1 MPDVGQ
7 ELLNVP
13 FPEMVLKLASAIAE
27 GQFKLDQV
35 SCEIAKFMGDKK
47 KAPVYLP
54 DLTDE
59 KGEKEIVTSLIGA
72 GFQPTFYQFTDTIIE
87 VKMAISMNQTTEA
100 SISTKASGGWGPF
113 SASVN
118 ASYSSKY
125 SYSVEG
131 SSLLRTKI
139 TPLPP
144 NTFMQRILDMKAQML
159 QQEFSLKMKEA
170 EVKLELKRMEL
181 EQQMKAKEEE
191 LKKAAGKGDSS
202 SSTTTTTDSTNT
214 DSDDN

>member
-1 MPDVGQ
+1 MANVGQ

-13 FPEMVLKLASAIAE
+13 FPEMVLKLATAIAE

-35 SCEIAKFMGDKK
+35 SCEIAKFMGDPE
-47 KAPVYLP
+47 KATVHLP
-54 DLTDE
+54 DLTSDDPNE
-59 KGEKEIVTSLIGA
+59 TIVTSLIGA

-87 VKMAISMNQTTEA
+87 VKMAISMNKTTEA
-100 SISTKASGGWGPF
+100 KVSASAKGGWGPY

-144 NTFMQRILDMKAQML
+144 NTFMQRILDMKAQKL
-159 QQEFSLKMKEA
+159 QQEFELKLKEA
-170 EVKLELKRMEL
+170 EIALENTRKEQETVME
-181 EQQMKAKEEE
+181 EMDRANN
-191 LKKAAGKGDSS
+191 A
-202 SSTTTTTDSTNT
+202 
-214 DSDDN
+214 SDNPD

>member
-1 MPDVGQ
+1 MPNVGQ

-27 GQFKLDQV
+27 GQYKMDQV
-35 SCEIAKFMGDKK
+35 SCEIAKFMGSDKT
-47 KAPVYLP
+47 APVYLP
-54 DLTDE
+54 DLTNDDPE
-59 KGEKEIVTSLIGA
+59 ATIKTSLIGA

-87 VKMAISMNQTTEA
+87 VKMAITMNQSFET
-100 SISTKASGGWGPF
+100 SVSTSAKGGFMCF

-118 ASYSSKY
+118 ASFSAKY

-144 NTFMQRILDMKAQML
+144 SPFMQRILDMKAQKM
-159 QQEFSLKMKEA
+159 QQDFQLKLKQA
-170 EVKLELKRMEL
+170 ELAIEKKQAEIDKQIEDLKN
-181 EQQMKAKEEE
+181 QPQ
-191 LKKAAGKGDSS
+191 
-202 SSTTTTTDSTNT
+202 
-214 DSDDN
+214 

>member
-1 MPDVGQ
+1 MANVGQ

-13 FPEMVLKLASAIAE
+13 FAEMVLKLATAIAE
-27 GQFKLDQV
+27 GQYKLDQV
-35 SCEIAKFMGDKK
+35 STEIAKFMGDAEV
-47 KAPVYLP
+47 APVYLP
-54 DLTDE
+54 DLTDPD
-59 KGEKEIVTSLIGA
+59 GEKVIKTSLIGA

-87 VKMAISMNQTTEA
+87 VKMAISMNRTSETAVSA
-100 SISTKASGGWGPF
+100 SAKAGWGPF

-144 NTFMQRILDMKAQML
+144 NPFMTRILDMRAEMEQQKLALQLQKA
-159 QQEFSLKMKEA
+159 EFEIEKER
-170 EVKLELKRMEL
+170 KRL
-181 EQQMKAKEEE
+181 EQEMKDAE
-191 LKKAAGKGDSS
+191 
-202 SSTTTTTDSTNT
+202 
-214 DSDDN
+214 DNNDPDTE

>member
-1 MPDVGQ
+1 MGDIGQ

-13 FPEMVLKLASAIAE
+13 FPDMVLNLASAIAE

-35 SCEIAKFMGDKK
+35 SCQIAAMMGDAEKY
-47 KAPVYLP
+47 PIELP
-54 DLTDE
+54 DLSNDN
-59 KGEKEIVTSLIGA
+59 KPIKTSMIGA

-87 VKMAISMNQTTEA
+87 VKIAITISKQTEKSA
-100 SISTKASGGWGPF
+100 SLKAKAGFGCF

-125 SYSVEG
+125 SYTAEG

-144 NTFMQRILDMKAQML
+144 NPFMQKILDLKAQKEQML
-159 QQEFSLKMKEA
+159 FQVQ
-170 EVKLELKRMEL
+170 VKEL
-181 EQQMKAKEEE
+181 EEKLKKEQKDKDAESESKEE
-191 LKKAAGKGDSS
+191 KG
-202 SSTTTTTDSTNT
+202 
-214 DSDDN
+214 

>member
-1 MPDVGQ
+1 MSNVGQ

-13 FPEMVLKLASAIAE
+13 FPEMVLKLATAIAE
-27 GQFKLDQV
+27 GQYKLDQV
-35 SCEIAKFMGDKK
+35 SCEIAKFMGDVET
-47 KAPVYLP
+47 APVFLP
-54 DLTDE
+54 DLSSDDPEATI
-59 KGEKEIVTSLIGA
+59 KTSLIGA

-87 VKMAISMNQTTEA
+87 VKMAITMNRSTEA
-100 SISTKASGGWGPF
+100 SVSVSAKGGFACF

-144 NTFMQRILDMKAQML
+144 NTFMQRMLDMKAQRL
-159 QQEFSLKMKEA
+159 QQDFQLKLKEA
-170 EVKLELKRMEL
+170 EIKLAEK
-181 EQQMKAKEEE
+181 QKEI
-191 LKKAAGKGDSS
+191 
-202 SSTTTTTDSTNT
+202 
-214 DSDDN
+214 DDKIKEKEKPVPTP

>member
-1 MPDVGQ
+1 MANVGQ

-13 FPEMVLKLASAIAE
+13 FADMVLKLACAIAE

-35 SCEIAKFMGDKK
+35 SCKIAKLMGDKK
-47 KAPVYLP
+47 AAPISLP
-54 DLTDE
+54 DLTDSSG
-59 KGEKEIVTSLIGA
+59 KSEIVTSLIGA

-87 VKMAISMNQTTEA
+87 VKMAISMNQTTEVGV
-100 SISTKASGGWGPF
+100 SVSASGGFGPF
-113 SASVN
+113 SASVT

-144 NTFMQRILDMKAQML
+144 NPFMTRLLDMKAEML
-159 QQEFSLKMKEA
+159 QQEMAIKLLKAEA
-170 EVKLELKRMEL
+170 EIEKKRKEI
-181 EQQMKAKEEE
+181 EAEANKQEEAK
-191 LKKAAGKGDSS
+191 
-202 SSTTTTTDSTNT
+202 T
-214 DSDDN
+214 

>member
-27 GQFKLDQV
+27 GQYKLDQV
-35 SCEIAKFMGDKK
+35 SCQIAKFMGDPKTAK
-47 KAPVYLP
+47 VTLP
-54 DLTDE
+54 FIDQDGKDTVLE
-59 KGEKEIVTSLIGA
+59 TSLIGA

-87 VKMAISMNQTTEA
+87 VKMAISMNKTTEA
-100 SISTKASGGWGPF
+100 SVSASASGGFGPF

-144 NTFMQRILDMKAQML
+144 NPFIQKVLDMRTQWL
-159 QQEFSLKMKEA
+159 QQQMAIQMKQM
-170 EVKLELKRMEL
+170 EVKLEIERKKQEA
-181 EQQMKAKEEE
+181 EMKKEEE
-191 LKKAAGKGDSS
+191 KLNPPEPNPD
-202 SSTTTTTDSTNT
+202 
-214 DSDDN
+214 

>member
-1 MPDVGQ
+1 MPNVGQ

-13 FPEMVLKLASAIAE
+13 FPEMVLKLATAIAE

-35 SCEIAKFMGDKK
+35 SCQIAKFMGSDKT
-47 KAPVYLP
+47 APVYLP
-54 DLTDE
+54 DLSSDDPEATI
-59 KGEKEIVTSLIGA
+59 KTSLIGA

-87 VKMAISMNQTTEA
+87 VKMAITMNQSSE
-100 SISTKASGGWGPF
+100 SSVSVSASGGF
-113 SASVN
+113 MCYSASVN

-144 NTFMQRILDMKAQML
+144 NTFMQKMLDMKAQKL
-159 QQEFSLKMKEA
+159 QQEFQLKLKEA
-170 EVKLELKRMEL
+170 ELKIKAKQDEIDK
-181 EQQMKAKEEE
+181 QIKAKE
-191 LKKAAGKGDSS
+191 
-202 SSTTTTTDSTNT
+202 
-214 DSDDN
+214 DNPTPPTP

>member
-1 MPDVGQ
+1 MPNVGQ

-35 SCEIAKFMGDKK
+35 SCQIAKFMGSDKT
-47 KAPVYLP
+47 APVFLP
-54 DLTDE
+54 DLTSDDPE
-59 KGEKEIVTSLIGA
+59 ATIKTSLIGA

-87 VKMAISMNQTTEA
+87 VKMAITMNQSFEA
-100 SISTKASGGWGPF
+100 SVSTSASGGFMCF

-118 ASYSSKY
+118 ASFSSKY

-144 NTFMQRILDMKAQML
+144 NTFMQRILDMKAQKM
-159 QQEFSLKMKEA
+159 QQEFQLKLKEA
-170 EVKLELKRMEL
+170 ELKLQKKQEAINEQIKAL
-181 EQQMKAKEEE
+181 EE
-191 LKKAAGKGDSS
+191 GDK
-202 SSTTTTTDSTNT
+202 
-214 DSDDN
+214 

>member
-13 FPEMVLKLASAIAE
+13 FPEMVLKLACAIAE
-27 GQFKLDQV
+27 GQYKLDQV
-35 SCEIAKFMGDKK
+35 SCEIAKFMGDPDQ
-47 KAPVYLP
+47 ATVYLP
-54 DLTDE
+54 NILDPDGDDI
-59 KGEKEIVTSLIGA
+59 KTSLIGA

-87 VKMAISMNQTTEA
+87 VKMSISMNKTTEA
-100 SISTKASGGWGPF
+100 KVSASAKGGWGPF
-113 SASVN
+113 SASVS
-118 ASYSSKY
+118 ASYASKY

-159 QQEFSLKMKEA
+159 QQKFALQMKKVELQLELERRELEA
-170 EVKLELKRMEL
+170 EM
-181 EQQMKAKEEE
+181 EEE
-191 LKKAAGKGDSS
+191 EQKVLGDGV
-202 SSTTTTTDSTNT
+202 TPEPD
-214 DSDDN
+214 

>member
-1 MPDVGQ
+1 MADVGQ

-13 FPEMVLKLASAIAE
+13 FPEMVLNLATAIAE
-27 GQFKLDQV
+27 GQFKLDQT
-35 SCEIAKFMGDKK
+35 SCQIAAMMGDAEKY
-47 KAPVYLP
+47 PISLP
-54 DLTDE
+54 DLANE
-59 KGEKEIVTSLIGA
+59 NKPIVTSMIGA

-87 VKMAISMNQTTEA
+87 VKMAITMTKTTEA
-100 SISTKASGGWGPF
+100 SVSVSAKAGFGCF

-144 NTFMQRILDMKAQML
+144 NTFMQKLLDLKAQKE
-159 QQEFSLKMKEA
+159 QMKFQLEMKKLEA
-170 EVKLELKRMEL
+170 ELEREQKKIDKELK
-181 EQQMKAKEEE
+181 AEEE
-191 LKKAAGKGDSS
+191 KNNEGSS
-202 SSTTTTTDSTNT
+202 ESSD
-214 DSDDN
+214 

>member
-1 MPDVGQ
+1 MANVGQ
-7 ELLNVP
+7 DLLNVP
-13 FPEMVLKLASAIAE
+13 FAEMVVKLASAIAE
-27 GQFKLDQV
+27 GQYKLDQV
-35 SCEIAKFMGDKK
+35 SCEIAKFMGDKN
-47 KAPVYLP
+47 KATVYLP

-59 KGEKEIVTSLIGA
+59 TGEREIETSLIGA

-87 VKMAISMNQTTEA
+87 VKMAISMNKTTDKSVSA
-100 SISTKASGGWGPF
+100 SAKGGWGAF

-144 NTFMQRILDMKAQML
+144 NPFMERILDMRA
-159 QQEFSLKMKEA
+159 
-170 EVKLELKRMEL
+170 EL
-181 EQQMKAKEEE
+181 EQLKMEKEFLKDAEKKVEEE
-191 LKKAAGKGDSS
+191 REKLENEEDI
-202 SSTTTTTDSTNT
+202 
-214 DSDDN
+214 

>member
-1 MPDVGQ
+1 MANVGQ

-13 FPEMVLKLASAIAE
+13 FAEMVLKLACAIAE

-35 SCEIAKFMGDKK
+35 SCQIAKFMGDKK
-47 KAPVYLP
+47 AAPISLP
-54 DLTDE
+54 DLTDPE
-59 KGEKEIVTSLIGA
+59 GKKEIVTSLIGA

-87 VKMAISMNQTTEA
+87 VKMAISMNQSTEA
-100 SISTKASGGWGPF
+100 SVSVSASGGFGPF

-144 NTFMQRILDMKAQML
+144 NPFMTRILDMKAEML
-159 QQEFSLKMKEA
+159 QQEMAIKLLEAQAKIEEKRKEI
-170 EVKLELKRMEL
+170 E
-181 EQQMKAKEEE
+181 AKIGEN
-191 LKKAAGKGDSS
+191 K
-202 SSTTTTTDSTNT
+202 DSTPAA
-214 DSDDN
+214 S

>member
-1 MPDVGQ
+1 
-7 ELLNVP
+7 
-13 FPEMVLKLASAIAE
+13 MVLKLASAIAE
-27 GQFKLDQV
+27 GQYKLDMV
-35 SCEIAKFMGDKK
+35 SCKIAKFMGDKK
-47 KAPVYLP
+47 AAPVYLP

-59 KGEKEIVTSLIGA
+59 EGKKEIVTSLIGA

-100 SISTKASGGWGPF
+100 SISMEASAGWGPF

-144 NTFMQRILDMKAQML
+144 NPFMQKVLDMKAQQM
-159 QQEFSLKMKEA
+159 QQEFNIKMKEM
-170 EVKLELKRMEL
+170 EIQLELKRKAQEA
-181 EQQMKAKEEE
+181 EMKKKEEA
-191 LKKAAGKGDSS
+191 AAG
-202 SSTTTTTDSTNT
+202 TPVPPTP
-214 DSDDN
+214 